1 TTATMCRPTTS
12 PSCCVNSNTRQLS
25 EQKEEERILFVSM
38 FVQDSHVQ
46 DFTHELHRSPT
57 SAEIMAELKAL
68 GAVSGPMVLTG
79 LLLYCRAI
87 ISMIF
92 LGRLGE
98 TELAGGSL
106 AIGFAN
112 ITGYSVIS
120 GLAMG
125 MEPIC
130 GQAYGAKRWRLLG
143 LTLQRMVLILL
154 TAVLPILLLWLNM
167 EKILIF
173 CGQDEAVTKMAG
185 RYIMF
190 TIPDL
195 LAQGILH
202 PLRIYLR
209 TQNITFPLAC
219 TAAVAVVLHVPINF
233 FLVEILNMGIAG
245 VAVAAAWTNVN
256 LVISL
261 LCYVCL
267 SGVYKKTRD
276 AEVIITVGCRE
287 YFSGWT
293 QLLKLAIPS
302 CVSVCLE
309 WWWYELMIIFCGLL
323 INPKATVA
331 SMGILIQ
338 TTSLIYIFPS
348 SLSVGVSTRVGNELG
363 ANRPGGARRAMIV
376 ALCCAS
382 VLGFMAMTFANSI
395 RYSWAKLFTRDPD
408 ILTLTSMAL
417 PVLGLCE
424 LGNCPQ
430 TTGCGVLRGSAR
442 PTLGANINLG
452 AFYLIGIPVAMA
464 AGFLLNFGFVG
475 LWIGMLAAQAS
486 CLGLMLYHLFR
497 TDWSL
502 QAARA
507 IELTSSD
514 QYSTRSA
521 DTQQTIMNMDP
532 EGEALVS
539 LPTTK

>member
-1 TTATMCRPTTS
+1 
-12 PSCCVNSNTRQLS
+12 
-25 EQKEEERILFVSM
+25 
-38 FVQDSHVQ
+38 
-46 DFTHELHRSPT
+46 
-57 SAEIMAELKAL
+57 IMEELKAL

-130 GQAYGAKRWRLLG
+130 GQAYGAKRWGLLG

-167 EKILIF
+167 EKILLL

-185 RYIMF
+185 RYILF
-190 TIPDL
+190 KIPDL
-195 LAQGILH
+195 FVQAILH

-209 TQNITFPLAC
+209 AQNITFPLAC
-219 TAAVAVVLHVPINF
+219 TAAIAVVLHVPINF
-233 FLVEILNMGIAG
+233 FLVEILDMGIAG

-261 LCYVCL
+261 LCYVGL
-267 SGVYKKTRD
+267 SGVYKKTRE
-276 AEVIITVGCRE
+276 AEVTTVDCRE
-287 YFSGWT
+287 CFAGWT

-302 CVSVCLE
+302 CASVCLE

-363 ANRPGGARRAMIV
+363 ANRPGEARRAMIV
-376 ALCCAS
+376 ALSCAS

-417 PVLGLCE
+417 PILGLCE

-430 TTGCGVLRGSAR
+430 TTGGGVLRGSAR

-502 QAARA
+502 QATRA
-507 IELTSSD
+507 IELIGTELGNK
-514 QYSTRSA
+514 SA
-521 DTQQTIMNMDP
+521 DDTDTDMQTIMNMEP
-532 EGEALVS
+532 EREAL
-539 LPTTK
+539 